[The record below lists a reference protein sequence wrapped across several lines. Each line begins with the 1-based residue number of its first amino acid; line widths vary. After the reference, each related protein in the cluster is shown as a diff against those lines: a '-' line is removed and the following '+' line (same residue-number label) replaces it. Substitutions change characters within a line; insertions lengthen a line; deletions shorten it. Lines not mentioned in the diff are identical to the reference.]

1 MKLSFNISND
11 QLESI
16 FPFHMIL
23 DYSLTIFSAG
33 KSLKKLIPDIIG
45 KNMFSIFESYLTNI
59 TPNDFHS
66 LQNFEN
72 SILFLKWKDDPRIL
86 LRYQVLNFRE
96 QNQILFVG
104 TLNITQVEL
113 LDDLDLQLS
122 DFAPHNS
129 ITEMLQLIK
138 SKEMVM
144 TEMNEI
150 LSNYKKQKTEI
161 QQYKDNLIAIIN
173 TIPTAILVEDATR
186 KIVYTNVQFCEMFN
200 IPQSPDQM
208 IGFDCNL
215 AEEQAKELYN
225 DKAEFSKRIHLLLSL
240 DVKTEGEM
248 LCLKDGRILIRDF
261 IPIHSNGETT
271 GIIWQYKDVTKQ
283 KLADQYLKMNE
294 EKYRGLIE
302 NLHLGLLE
310 VDLSEYI
317 THAYPTFCSMTGYTE
332 EEIIGKNAIEFLIHP
347 DDKIKI
353 LSESKKR
360 PIGLNSV
367 YEVRMRKKNGN
378 FFWVIISGAPL
389 YNIKNEVIG
398 SIGIHWDISS
408 HKQKETELKIAKEEA
423 ENSSQAKKIF
433 MAKMSHEL
441 RTPLNAIIGM
451 TQFLNDTPL
460 TEEQKEDLEVIQNSS
475 ENLLNIVNDLID
487 IAKIEAGK
495 TILNIKPFS
504 LKSAIMESFHQH
516 YYMAREKNI
525 ELKLQFDPEV
535 SEWVKGDGQKI
546 IQILTNLLSNAIKFT
561 AQGEIILKHRYEGGL
576 HVITIIDTGIG
587 IEENKQKEI
596 FNPFVQGSTDTAI
609 QYGGTGLGLTITK
622 EFIELMGGTL
632 QVESKLGKGSQFT
645 VKLPLVS
652 VQDNRLTQSES
663 LDESLPHES
672 ISDVFIL
679 VAEDNEMNQK
689 LIERILSQWKCKF
702 KIVSNGIE
710 VENELQNSL
719 PDIILMDVLMPLQDG
734 IITTQNIRKNFSRE
748 IKNIPIIGLTAQGSE
763 EEKNICL
770 QSGMNEIITKPFQRE
785 KLKEVILSALRSK
798 KEFLYIDFSFFSKNG
813 IEDQKSIREMVR
825 IYLEKTPPMFEI
837 INKAIEDNELK
848 MARLEIHSLKSN
860 AKIFGI
866 QKLSF
871 MLDEIEQQSSIEKT
885 IKNDFLSTLNDL
897 YKKSYEELKLYLKN

>member
-1 MKLSFNISND
+1 MKLSFNISNN
-11 QLESI
+11 QLQSI
-16 FPFHMIL
+16 FPFHMVL
-23 DYSLTIFSAG
+23 DSSLTIFSAG

-173 TIPTAILVEDATR
+173 TIPTAILVEDAAR

-200 IPQSPDQM
+200 IPESPEQM

-215 AEEQAKELYN
+215 AEEQAKEFSN
-225 DKAEFSKRIHLLLSL
+225 DKTEFSKRIHLLLSL

-261 IPIHSNGETT
+261 IPIHSNGEAT

-332 EEIIGKNAIEFLIHP
+332 EEIMGKNAIEFLIHP

-360 PIGLNSV
+360 PVGLNSV

-408 HKQKETELKIAKEEA
+408 QKQKETELKIAKEEA
-423 ENSSQAKKIF
+423 ENSSQAKKY
-433 MAKMSHEL
+433 SW
-441 RTPLNAIIGM
+441 
-451 TQFLNDTPL
+451 
-460 TEEQKEDLEVIQNSS
+460 
-475 ENLLNIVNDLID
+475 
-487 IAKIEAGK
+487 
-495 TILNIKPFS
+495 
-504 LKSAIMESFHQH
+504 LK
-516 YYMAREKNI
+516 
-525 ELKLQFDPEV
+525 
-535 SEWVKGDGQKI
+535 
-546 IQILTNLLSNAIKFT
+546 
-561 AQGEIILKHRYEGGL
+561 
-576 HVITIIDTGIG
+576 
-587 IEENKQKEI
+587 
-596 FNPFVQGSTDTAI
+596 
-609 QYGGTGLGLTITK
+609 
-622 EFIELMGGTL
+622 
-632 QVESKLGKGSQFT
+632 
-645 VKLPLVS
+645 
-652 VQDNRLTQSES
+652 
-663 LDESLPHES
+663 
-672 ISDVFIL
+672 
-679 VAEDNEMNQK
+679 
-689 LIERILSQWKCKF
+689 
-702 KIVSNGIE
+702 
-710 VENELQNSL
+710 
-719 PDIILMDVLMPLQDG
+719 
-734 IITTQNIRKNFSRE
+734 
-748 IKNIPIIGLTAQGSE
+748 
-763 EEKNICL
+763 
-770 QSGMNEIITKPFQRE
+770 
-785 KLKEVILSALRSK
+785 
-798 KEFLYIDFSFFSKNG
+798 
-813 IEDQKSIREMVR
+813 
-825 IYLEKTPPMFEI
+825 
-837 INKAIEDNELK
+837 
-848 MARLEIHSLKSN
+848 
-860 AKIFGI
+860 
-866 QKLSF
+866 
-871 MLDEIEQQSSIEKT
+871 
-885 IKNDFLSTLNDL
+885 
-897 YKKSYEELKLYLKN
+897 